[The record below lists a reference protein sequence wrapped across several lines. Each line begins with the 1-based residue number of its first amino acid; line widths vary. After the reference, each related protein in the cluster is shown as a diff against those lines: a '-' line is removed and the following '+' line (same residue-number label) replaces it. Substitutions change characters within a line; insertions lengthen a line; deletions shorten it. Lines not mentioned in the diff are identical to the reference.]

1 MSHDAHAATDGF
13 PKPHYRE
20 YWIIFGTLSVL
31 TLAELG
37 VVYLRATIG
46 AGLVGGALVAM
57 AIAKAMLVGLFF
69 MHLKHET
76 NVLRWTV
83 AVPLALPFI
92 YALVLISEATW
103 RLLYHVP
110 QASP

>member
-1 MSHDAHAATDGF
+1 MSHDAHASTDGF
-13 PKPHYRE
+13 PKPHYKE
-20 YWIIFGTLSVL
+20 YWVIFGALSIL

-37 VVYLRATIG
+37 VVYLEATIG
-46 AGLVGGALVAM
+46 KGLVVSALVAM

-83 AVPLALPFI
+83 AVPLALPFV
-92 YALVLISEATW
+92 YALVLIAEAMW
-103 RLLYHVP
+103 RLLYANP
-110 QASP
+110 NATP